1 VNALFEQYRV
11 ALLWVA
17 AVVLLAMGA
26 LAGAGLAYWLTAGH
40 YRPIVDK
47 QQDAISVAAQVLGS
61 CRTTTSTMEGQ
72 IGQQNLALADLRRA
86 EGERT
91 AKALADQQQAAKA
104 AGEDYQ
110 AANRLQQERTGG
122 DPAAAAAAI
131 IDKELGL
138 SD

>member
-1 VNALFEQYRV
+1 MVALEQYRV

-26 LAGAGLAYWLTAGH
+26 LAGAGVAYWLTTDH
-40 YRPIVDK
+40 YRPIVEGLRGEVK
-47 QQDAISVAAQVLGS
+47 TSASTLAS
-61 CRTTTSTMEGQ
+61 CRTTSSTLEGQ
-72 IGQQNLALADLRRA
+72 VGQQNLALADLRLAADKRA
-86 EGERT
+86 KEAEPI
-91 AKALADQQQAAKA
+91 QQQAAKA

-138 SD
+138 